1 MFTRENIDGL
11 LSAGGNVLAVDGDKV
26 GSIGQVYVDDDNG
39 QPTWVTVKT
48 GLFGTSESFVPL
60 EGARTVGNDIR
71 VAYTKDEVKGA
82 PRVDVDGHLEPSEE
96 DRLYEHYGL
105 AGRTYSDMAG
115 TGTDFGYAGTD
126 RTGEAGYTDAGRTEQ
141 AGYPGTDRT
150 RGTRYAGTAGTAG
163 RESSGPAADDAMTRS
178 EERLNV
184 GSERQEAGRV
194 RLRKYVATE
203 NVTQTVPVQREEVRL
218 EREPITEANRG
229 AAMSGPDLK
238 EDEHEVILHEERPVV
253 EKETVPVERVRLG
266 TETVADEATVNEE
279 VRKEK
284 IDTEASDDTRR

>member
-26 GSIGQVYVDDDNG
+26 GSIGHVYVDDDDG

-82 PRVDVDGHLEPSEE
+82 PRMDVDGHLEPSEE

-115 TGTDFGYAGTD
+115 QERISATQEPTEPVKPATPMQAEPNKPAIQEPTAPGNPLRRNRRD
-126 RTGEAGYTDAGRTEQ
+126 GRAREFR
-141 AGYPGTDRT
+141 PG
-150 RGTRYAGTAGTAG
+150 
-163 RESSGPAADDAMTRS
+163 
-178 EERLNV
+178 
-184 GSERQEAGRV
+184 
-194 RLRKYVATE
+194 
-203 NVTQTVPVQREEVRL
+203 
-218 EREPITEANRG
+218 
-229 AAMSGPDLK
+229 
-238 EDEHEVILHEERPVV
+238 
-253 EKETVPVERVRLG
+253 
-266 TETVADEATVNEE
+266 
-279 VRKEK
+279 
-284 IDTEASDDTRR
+284 RR